1 MFLGKIGSFFNLFVL
16 SASLEASDIRLAIVP
31 YCLLLSLDDV
41 DEIFERL
48 LSLLLALHSL

>member
-1 MFLGKIGSFFNLFVL
+1 MGKIGSFFNLFVL